1 MQCITREPTCLTC
14 SSLGEWYFPLSP
26 AIEPSHSSSADDGR
40 WSSDRES
47 RTQTMSDRRLG
58 PTQTFK
64 AAPFSIPTNSAGR
77 LAGRCLA
84 CTRTGCTAWFSKRYF
99 PISLHLAI
107 KDTCKHAASK
117 NNPADNSE
125 IQSFSYFSCSVNS
138 LLAITTHF
146 DGTHFFSGSSILF
159 LVFLLFFLDNTTLY
173 TIPLKNRGVLMQT
186 SFCGRLPEEECV
198 GKEILD
204 PLAVFFAIAYSM

>member
-40 WSSDRES
+40 WSSDRKLP
-47 RTQTMSDRRLG
+47 TQTMSHRRLG
-58 PTQTFK
+58 PTQSFK
-64 AAPFSIPTNSAGR
+64 AAPFSNPTNSAGR

-107 KDTCKHAASK
+107 PKTLVDMQLQRTIQPIIQKSSLSPTFLTLWIRNAFWWDAFLFGQF
-117 NNPADNSE
+117 NPVF
-125 IQSFSYFSCSVNS
+125 SFFSC
-138 LLAITTHF
+138 
-146 DGTHFFSGSSILF
+146 FFRTPPLF
-159 LVFLLFFLDNTTLY
+159 TLFH
-173 TIPLKNRGVLMQT
+173 
-186 SFCGRLPEEECV
+186 
-198 GKEILD
+198 
-204 PLAVFFAIAYSM
+204 